1 MTALKK
7 KQPRRTK
14 KTDMCEKML
23 NIGVVIADKEE
34 YLPFA
39 PYAEQHNAVSDGF
52 FGRDG
57 VSFEIAGKN
66 RKARVHCIVSKIGK
80 VNAAAAAT
88 HLIDKGADII
98 LNFGLSGGVSGVNRG
113 DLVIA
118 NRFLEHDFDLTM
130 IGYKPC
136 EKPGQEYIY
145 DADSRLVSIF
155 SQQLPDVVQGTAVCG
170 DRFICNEADRN
181 FLRDT
186 FGAVSCD
193 METGAIAA
201 VCAMAGIP
209 YIALRRVS
217 DDAGSD
223 AESSYREMNNGG
235 ETFLADAFYKALCA
249 TVDAF

>member
-1 MTALKK
+1 MINGKLS
-7 KQPRRTK
+7 
-14 KTDMCEKML
+14 
-23 NIGVVIADKEE
+23 IGVVIADENE

-39 PYAEQHNAVSDGF
+39 LYAQNNGAVDAEFLGKK
-52 FGRDG
+52 G
-57 VSFEIAGKN
+57 VSFELKGQNKSAQVN
-66 RKARVHCIVSKIGK
+66 CVVCKIGK

-98 LNFGLSGGVSGVNRG
+98 LNFGLSGGVSRVNRG

-118 NRFLEHDFDLTM
+118 DRFLEHDFDLTM

-145 DADSRLVSIF
+145 EADSRLLSVF
-155 SQQLPDVVQGTAVCG
+155 LKELPDVVHGTAVCG
-170 DRFICNEADRN
+170 DRFICNEQDRT
-181 FLRDT
+181 FLKEN

-201 VCAMAGIP
+201 VCAMADVP
-209 YIALRRVS
+209 FIALRRVS

-223 AESSYREMNNGG
+223 AESSYREMNDGG
-235 ETFLADAFYKALCA
+235 ETLLADAFYKVLCA